1 MTSGPVVA
9 MELVGEDA
17 IKRWID
23 LMGPCNPIAAR
34 KTDPQCLRA
43 IYGRDSVATSGFHGS
58 NNADE
63 VDREARFLFPEG
75 NKSVSGST
83 VQLNNTTCCV
93 IKPHAIAEGNLGD
106 IISVITSSA
115 FKITAAQ
122 MFYLSNA
129 NADEFLEVYKG
140 VVTDYHAMLC
150 SFVDGPCV
158 AFEIAGKNSDMD
170 VQKLCGPVDPEIA
183 RQIRPGSLRA
193 EFGTDKCKSA
203 VHCTDL
209 PEDTVLELEYFF
221 KVLKD

>member
-23 LMGPCNPIAAR
+23 LMGP
-34 KTDPQCLRA
+34 L
-43 IYGRDSVATSGFHGS
+43 
-58 NNADE
+58 
-63 VDREARFLFPEG
+63 
-75 NKSVSGST
+75 
-83 VQLNNTTCCV
+83 
-93 IKPHAIAEGNLGD
+93 
-106 IISVITSSA
+106 
-115 FKITAAQ
+115 
-122 MFYLSNA
+122 
-129 NADEFLEVYKG
+129 
-140 VVTDYHAMLC
+140 
-150 SFVDGPCV
+150 
-158 AFEIAGKNSDMD
+158 
-170 VQKLCGPVDPEIA
+170 DPEIA